1 MTSKLV
7 LDNLAGRTTAGSIAV
22 VAEGN
27 STTTNLQQGLAKA
40 WVNFNGTGTAATRD
54 SYNFSSI
61 TDNNTGQYTLAVTS
75 AMGNANW
82 SSSCL
87 TNSYNGT
94 GNAEGHGDSHINNR
108 TSTGGY
114 FISVDASNNYADA
127 AVNDWQVYGDLA

>member
-1 MTSKLV
+1 MTSKLI

-82 SSSCL
+82 SSCCL

-94 GNAEGHGDSHINNR
+94 ANGDGYGYAHINNR
-108 TSTGGY
+108 TTTGGWY
-114 FISVDASNNYADA
+114 INITHTNSYADG
-127 AVNDWQVYGDLA
+127 AVNDWQVFGDLA

>member
-1 MTSKLV
+1 MVAHGTIAFDTLTTSDQKKT
-7 LDNLAGRTTAGSIAV
+7 GTEKSIDTSYIFNGV
-22 VAEGN
+22 
-27 STTTNLQQGLAKA
+27 TKA
-40 WVNFNGTGTAATRD
+40 WANFNGAGTAATRD